1 MIMVVG
7 NTYNGPLLLR
17 GKDILVMAG
26 RDNFDA
32 CNGRSKG
39 GS

>member
-1 MIMVVG
+1 MIMVIG
-7 NTYNGPLLLR
+7 NTYNGPLLLQ
-17 GKDILVMAG
+17 GKDISVMAE

-39 GS
+39 RS